1 MTTLIEKRS
10 CRHNDNNRRRDAT
23 SVQLN
28 SARSTINSNMTST
41 APQTNANNNNNN
53 NDTDLDDL
61 LQEESPQKENHL
73 EMTPL
78 NLDYLTRGHHHQLEV
93 MVSSRNKNGVAK
105 KSSSSDDSSTLL
117 LLLQAS
123 CTYIAY
129 AHPRLCATAAI
140 FAILLLFFGLWNV
153 LMNPTKQSTIDHWC
167 LRGDDDSC
175 RCEDPLVPVSR
186 GEFKTWT
193 KAHRANKEMLSATA
207 EKSKAEAASVQV
219 AFVGES
225 LVEEMS
231 GRWMGQSRGPQLD
244 KMANMF
250 ESKFSSTEHGVKGV
264 ALGIAG
270 DTVRT
275 ILFYIPS
282 HFV

>member
-1 MTTLIEKRS
+1 
-10 CRHNDNNRRRDAT
+10 
-23 SVQLN
+23 
-28 SARSTINSNMTST
+28 MTST
-41 APQTNANNNNNN
+41 APQTNANNNNN

-153 LMNPTKQSTIDHWC
+153 LMNPTIQYGNVEHDFSLISSKFDLKQSAIDHWC

-175 RCEDPLVPVSR
+175 RCEDPLVPASR
-186 GEFKTWT
+186 GEFPTWT
-193 KAHRANKEMLSATA
+193 KAHRANKEMLSAIATA
-207 EKSKAEAASVQV
+207 EKSQAAAPVQV

-225 LVEEMS
+225 LVEEMG
-231 GRWMGQSRGPQLD
+231 GRWMGQSRGPQLV

-250 ESKFSSTEHGVKGV
+250 ASKFSSTEHGVKGV

-270 DTVRT
+270 DTVRAV
-275 ILFYIPS
+275 LFYIPS